1 MNKLFLP
8 LFALLS
14 SFGFAQNDTIH
25 VQAQQD
31 AQLTWYGNYDAI
43 AAFPTQNVSY
53 EKILMDFTLGCAD
66 GGCSHWDY
74 TVSVYLMDPTG
85 ALDSTIA
92 VLDTLS
98 LEPFEVDTTWNV
110 YEVLEKFELGR
121 LITPYGNYMDW
132 VQPTDPND
140 LFDDSWEH
148 SLIFDVTDFAP
159 ILQDS
164 SLIRVHYSG
173 WSSGFSATVDFDFI
187 KGTPAREVLSIENMA
202 PVGGYSY
209 QSLAD
214 DQNFTAITKSFDE
227 NVEGV
232 AVKSYVSGHGH
243 EGPQSCCEWVSKQ
256 HSIAINDEEIYQWY
270 VWKDCGMIPV
280 YPQGGTWPF
289 DRAGW
294 CPGTAVDMQF
304 SELTEFIDLEAEV
317 ELDYRV
323 QPYSN
328 NGEEAGTFIVSNTL
342 FSYGEINFEKDIE
355 ITDILKPTNKDQWS
369 RMNPICGNPL
379 VEIRNRGSQFLT
391 SATIQYGIEGGEL
404 STYEWTGAMD
414 FFESSLVELPAP
426 NWSGLTEDSK
436 FIATVI
442 LDDDEYLSNNTLTSD
457 FDIPEVLPSEF
468 VFEFRTQTN
477 YGSTNRAAQSS
488 FYIYDIDGE
497 LVFEH
502 SSGLQPYTWYKD
514 TISLPTGCYELV
526 FEDSAEDGVNEH
538 WYYNESSTA
547 AGKVQIR
554 NMEGDI
560 FKKFP
565 DDFGQQIDYRFT
577 VDFPMETAS
586 IDEGCFGV
594 YPNPARDFIVM
605 SLSLAHSE
613 DVDFVL
619 YNSIGKEINRIR
631 RNNFTVGSET
641 LDTRD
646 LSPGIYYCKIITAMD
661 EQVRK
666 FVLVD

>member
-8 LFALLS
+8 LFAFVS
-14 SFGFAQNDTIH
+14 SFAFAQNDTTH

-31 AQLTWYGNYDAI
+31 AQLTWYGNYDAV
-43 AAFPTQNVSY
+43 AAFPVGDVSY
-53 EKILMDFTLGCAD
+53 EKILMDFTMGCAD

-74 TVSVYLMDPTG
+74 TVSVYLMEPTG
-85 ALDSTIA
+85 DLDSNIA
-92 VLDTLS
+92 VLDTVS
-98 LEPFEVDTTWNV
+98 LEPLEVDTTWNV

-148 SLIFDVTDFAP
+148 SYIFDVTDFASL
-159 ILQDS
+159 LQDS

-187 KGTPAREVLSIENMA
+187 EGTPAREVLSVENIY

-209 QSLAD
+209 QSLSD
-214 DQNFTAITKSFDE
+214 DQHFPAINKSFDE
-227 NVEGV
+227 SVEGV

-256 HSIAINDEEIYQWY
+256 HSLAINGDEIYQWY
-270 VWKDCGMIPV
+270 VWKDCGMNPV

-294 CPGTAVDMQF
+294 CPGTTVDLQV
-304 SELTEFIDLEAEV
+304 SELTEFIDLEEEV

-323 QPYSN
+323 QPYSG
-328 NGEEAGTFIVSNTL
+328 NGEDAGTFIVSNTL
-342 FSYGEINFEKDIE
+342 FSYGRINFEKDVE
-355 ITDILKPTNKDQWS
+355 ITDIIKPTNKDEWS
-369 RMNPICGNPL
+369 RMNPICANPV
-379 VEIRNRGSQFLT
+379 VEIRNRGSEFLT

-404 STYEWTGAMD
+404 STYEWSGAME
-414 FFESSLVELPAP
+414 FLESVWVELPAP
-426 NWSGLTEDSK
+426 NWMGLTEDSK

-442 LDDDEYLSNNTLTSD
+442 LEGDEYENNNTLTSD
-457 FDIPEVLPSEF
+457 FDLPEVLPGDF

-477 YGSTNRAAQSS
+477 YNGTNRAAQSS
-488 FYIYDIDGE
+488 FYIYDMDGD

-502 SSGLQPYTWYKD
+502 DSGLQPYTWYKD
-514 TISLPTGCYELV
+514 TISLPVGCYELV
-526 FEDSAEDGVNEH
+526 FEDAAEDGVNEH
-538 WYYNESSTA
+538 WYNGESASA

-554 NMEGDI
+554 TMEGDI

-577 VDFPMETAS
+577 VDFPMELGV
-586 IDEGCFGV
+586 IDEGSFGV
-594 YPNPARDFIVM
+594 YPNPADDFVTM
-605 SLSLAHSE
+605 SLSLAQAE

-619 YNSIGKEINRIR
+619 YNSLGEEINRIR
-631 RNNFTVGSET
+631 RSNFTVGSET
-641 LDTRD
+641 IDTGD
-646 LSPGIYYCKIITAMD
+646 LNAGIYYCKVITATN
-661 EQVRK
+661 EQVKK